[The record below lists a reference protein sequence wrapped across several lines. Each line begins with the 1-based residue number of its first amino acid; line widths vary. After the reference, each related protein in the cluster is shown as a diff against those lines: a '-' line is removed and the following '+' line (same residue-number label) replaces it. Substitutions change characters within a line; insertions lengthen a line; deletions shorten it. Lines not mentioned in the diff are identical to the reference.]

1 MIMANITFKTKIK
14 EFWNV
19 DGSSDGKYFTVPE
32 LKTIHCD
39 MNQFRQH
46 PKFGGIANSSL
57 FPNALKKIRRDILR
71 SDYRDFIRL
80 SDMPGNVTIDTSGF
94 LAVVTIEV

>member
-1 MIMANITFKTKIK
+1 MAKITFKTKIR

-32 LKTIHCD
+32 FKSTYCD
-39 MNQFRQH
+39 MAAFRKH
-46 PKFGGIANSSL
+46 PKFGGIANSAL

-80 SDMPGNVTIDTSGF
+80 SDMPKNVTVDTSGF
-94 LAVVTIEV
+94 LAVVTVEV